1 MTAAFGKE
9 NFHIAENNTCIHE
22 HAVHNGGMTTELE
35 KRMKLQGWTDD
46 TLAEKVGRHRSSISR
61 LRRGVSCKISFDH
74 AMAVSEITGV
84 PVLALLSPSKP
95 SEKAKQ

>member
-1 MTAAFGKE
+1 M
-9 NFHIAENNTCIHE
+9 
-22 HAVHNGGMTTELE
+22 HNGPMTTELQ
-35 KRMKLQGWTDD
+35 KRMELQGWTDE

-84 PVLALLSPSKP
+84 PVLTLLSPSKAGT
-95 SEKAKQ
+95 KK